1 MRSLKSAEGLE
12 MNSQVRRVG
21 FLFTAAALVALAI
34 TSIANPVTAWPERTP
49 RVGVAVFGGRTDD
62 KVTAVVA
69 DVVGNIYVTGYFHD
83 SMDIDPGPASLLLR
97 EDPDHDYAVE
107 LWDTGDA
114 FVAKFNANG
123 DLVWAKRI
131 GGNGQDGGN
140 AIAVNAS
147 GDVYVSGFFTRR
159 ANFDPG
165 LTDFALT
172 APNGVHTSI
181 QHAFL
186 MKLDSF
192 GRFSWAIDGGHGRGR
207 SLAIL
212 GNGVVVQM
220 DGKIWNVNS
229 SGSVDWTIA
238 SGCRGALHV
247 VRGSLFVGG
256 WFTDVIDADPGPA
269 ELALTSNGGLD
280 ACLAKYSSAGLLE
293 WAKSFGGESDDRISD
308 ITSTGDSLIVGGAFW
323 RSADFDPSSSNAIRT
338 SMGRSD
344 YFVAQFD
351 MDGGFSFV
359 QTFGSLRGE
368 DSDLRLTSSG
378 SKVWGAVNFS
388 APIEMTSEGKTIA
401 TKDGLGSFI
410 LIVKISVFSNASPN
424 IAWFADAG
432 GGNSG
437 RPSFSDLVFSPS
449 MTINEDG
456 VKTEGVVAVGGFAG
470 SPVDFDPGE
479 GTAAFRVN
487 PADTSPTQWSDGFI
501 WALTE
506 SGALLSSKAPTE
518 ISVSQPSPTSP
529 VPSGITV
536 SQPSLAT
543 TGLSS
548 KGTTVGVIKRGE
560 TMSAKALTKAAK
572 ITTPRGSRVLL
583 KISKTSSKRCKLSTT
598 GVKGIAVG
606 QCTVTVTVVAASGKR
621 SSKTVS
627 MRVA

>member
-1 MRSLKSAEGLE
+1 
-12 MNSQVRRVG
+12 MNSRVRRSG
-21 FLFTAAALVALAI
+21 FLFTAAALVALDI

-49 RVGVAVFGGRTDD
+49 RVGVAVFGGRADD
-62 KVTAVVA
+62 KVNAVVA
-69 DVVGNIYVTGYFHD
+69 DDVGNIYVTGTFHE
-83 SMDIDPGPASLLLR
+83 SMDIDPGPASLVLH
-97 EDPDHDYAVE
+97 EDPDHEYMKE
-107 LWDTGDA
+107 LWDMGDA
-114 FVAKFNANG
+114 FVAKFNPNG

-172 APNGVHTSI
+172 APNAEYVSI

-186 MKLDSF
+186 MKLDSS
-192 GRFSWAIDGGHGRGR
+192 GRFSWAIDGGQGRGR

-220 DGKIWNVNS
+220 DRKIWNVDS

-238 SGCRGALHV
+238 SGCIGTLHV

-280 ACLAKYSSAGLLE
+280 ACLAKYSSDGLLE
-293 WAKSFGGESDDRISD
+293 WAKSFGGESEDQISD
-308 ITSTGDSLIVGGAFW
+308 ITSTGDSLIVGGLFA
-323 RSADFDPSSSNAIRT
+323 RSADFDPSSSAAIRT
-338 SMGRSD
+338 SIGRSD

-351 MDGGFSFV
+351 LDGDFSFV

-388 APIEMTSEGKTIA
+388 APIEITSDGTTIA
-401 TKDGLGSFI
+401 ATSGRGTFS
-410 LIVKISVFSNASPN
+410 LIVKISVFSGASPN

-432 GGNSG
+432 DSG

-449 MTINEDG
+449 MTISENG
-456 VKTEGVVAVGGFAG
+456 VKTEGVVVVGGFSG

-479 GTAAFRVN
+479 GTALFRVN
-487 PADTSPTQWSDGFI
+487 PADWANQWNDGFI
-501 WALTE
+501 WALTT
-506 SGALLSSKAPTE
+506 SGELLSSKAPTE
-518 ISVSQPSPTSP
+518 IPVSQPSPTSILP
-529 VPSGITV
+529 GGIAV

-548 KGTTVGVIKRGE
+548 KGTTVGVVRKDK
-560 TMSAKALTKAAK
+560 TMSSKALAKAAK

-583 KISKTSSKRCKLSTT
+583 KISKTSSKRCKLSAT

-606 QCTVTVTVVAASGKR
+606 HCTVTVTVVAASGKR